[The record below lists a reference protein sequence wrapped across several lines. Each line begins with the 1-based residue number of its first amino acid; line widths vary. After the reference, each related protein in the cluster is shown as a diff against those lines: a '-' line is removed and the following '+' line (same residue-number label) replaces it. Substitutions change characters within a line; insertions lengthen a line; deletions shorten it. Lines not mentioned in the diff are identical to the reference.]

1 MHKATITDI
10 AKELNLTPSTVSRA
24 LAGSNLVKQETR
36 EAVEAKAK
44 AMGYERNIMASN
56 LRKGVAK
63 TVGIVVPRINRQFFS
78 NVISGAETVLNSAG
92 YTVLICQTIE
102 KYETEVQAVN
112 TLLKNQVAG
121 IIISHSIETVNNDHL
136 KKALDSNVRLVQFDR
151 VFYNIPDVKV
161 VNDNF
166 HGAYIATKQLI
177 DNGYK
182 RIGTLAGYMTSAQ
195 YRERLEGYKRALM
208 DAGLEIDDRLIFK
221 NTIVRDTG
229 YARAKEALDLGCD
242 AMYSAGDF
250 SALGAMQ
257 AAMERGLRIPD
268 DFGIVGTANEN
279 FTALMTP
286 SMSSLSL
293 RAYDMGEAA
302 ANAFLNDD
310 SDNPDS
316 IITIEMELMK
326 RDSSNRT
333 NRNK

>member
-1 MHKATITDI
+1 MSKVTISDI
-10 AKELNLTPSTVSRA
+10 ARELDITPSTVSRA
-24 LAGSNLVKQETR
+24 LAGSKLVKKATR
-36 EAVEAKAK
+36 ETVEAKAK

-63 TVGIVVPRINRQFFS
+63 TVGIVVPRINREFFS
-78 NVISGAETVLNSAG
+78 NVISGAETVLNNAG

-102 KYETEVQAVN
+102 KYETEVQAVD
-112 TLLKNQVAG
+112 TLLRNQVAG
-121 IIISHSIETVNNDHL
+121 IIISHSIETVNTDHL

-151 VFYNIPDVKV
+151 VFYSIPDVKV

-166 HGAYIATKQLI
+166 HGAYIATRQLI
-177 DNGYK
+177 DNGYR

-195 YRERLEGYKRALM
+195 YRERFEGYKRALI
-208 DAGLEIDDRLIFK
+208 DAGLEIDEKLIFK
-221 NTIVRDTG
+221 DTIVRDTG
-229 YARAKEALDLGCD
+229 YARAKEALDQGCD

-293 RAYDMGEAA
+293 RPYEMGTAA
-302 ANAFLNDD
+302 ANAFLDD
-310 SDNPDS
+310 DNYNHDS
-316 IITIEMELMK
+316 IITIEMELM
-326 RDSSNRT
+326 RRESSNR
-333 NRNK
+333 NK